1 MTVRQYQHQAHVL
14 AEPELCWSYVQG
26 KISSLVSRATSSG
39 RRWHVRSSQNK
50 NICVT
55 GCLVLGEVF
64 LKKLCKAT
72 VTFRVFHSSTLQHKK
87 RSDVGIIV
95 MRWRLGRAEVRQD
108 ISNRYCD
115 RHLTTSQTELT
126 VRKNML
132 LSSK

>member
-1 MTVRQYQHQAHVL
+1 MYSQNR
-14 AEPELCWSYVQG
+14 SYVG
-26 KISSLVSRATSSG
+26 VMFREKSLLWFRV
-39 RRWHVRSSQNK
+39 RRLREGGGTCDLPRTRIYVLPA
-50 NICVT
+50 VL
-55 GCLVLGEVF
+55 CLEKF
-64 LKKLCKAT
+64 FKKLCKAT